1 MKNYD
6 YTKLGDSIK
15 FNEVDKWAP
24 YNRSYSFIC
33 RTACTNVHSCV
44 KGVLTHNT
52 ILRFFN

>member
-44 KGVLTHNT
+44 
-52 ILRFFN
+52 